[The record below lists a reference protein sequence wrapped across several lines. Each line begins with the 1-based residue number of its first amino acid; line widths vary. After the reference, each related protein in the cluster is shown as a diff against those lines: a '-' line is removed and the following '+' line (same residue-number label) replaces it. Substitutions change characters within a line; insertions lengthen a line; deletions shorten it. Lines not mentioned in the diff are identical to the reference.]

1 MAKTSSPRSSI
12 IGAGR
17 AESTDLLWTG
27 FASTVP
33 RSLWCCSIPSVF
45 VVPTNGQGVHM
56 ETQRTS
62 SHVSVIGRLGARHHT
77 RELPSGMSLTS
88 FTVIVDRA
96 PEKRGRRGKDGRGTG
111 SGCSGGRSA
120 VTVDSIACVT
130 SRVRVRDALVR
141 WGPGTVV
148 EIEGSLRRRFWR
160 SGAGLGSAMDVD
172 VRTMRR
178 A

>member
-1 MAKTSSPRSSI
+1 
-12 IGAGR
+12 
-17 AESTDLLWTG
+17 
-27 FASTVP
+27 
-33 RSLWCCSIPSVF
+33 
-45 VVPTNGQGVHM
+45 M
-56 ETQRTS
+56 ETQKTS
-62 SHVSVIGRLGARHHT
+62 SHVSVIGRLGARHQT

-96 PEKRGRRGKDGRGTG
+96 PEGRGRKGRDSEG
-111 SGCSGGRSA
+111 SGSGGSRGSGGRSA

-130 SRVRVRDALVR
+130 SRARVRDALDR
-141 WGPGTVV
+141 WEPGTVV
-148 EIEGSLRRRFWR
+148 EVEGSLRRRFWR